1 MNSRQIEGWALRVI
15 DCVKNGQPNEDFLV
29 ELKANWPELQHKA
42 ARRIAGHANAAGGEN
57 ILWLIGVDGKKSGKE
72 CIVEIDSVEPSNWYP
87 QIESCFDE
95 IAPRMI
101 SLNIPVDGKIVVALL
116 FETNRSPFVVKSSDG
131 KGLQREVP
139 FVVENPN
146 KEEPDREVPWRENT
160 ALRTAKRSD
169 LIRLLAP
176 IEKLPEI
183 EIIDLELNACIG
195 GRPNYLGAQLC
206 PDRLYLESNL
216 YIVSKNRERVIIP
229 FHRCKVIFKIG
240 GLPDIESNHIEIC
253 PAGNRDSIWIENN
266 QKSLTV
272 KSTEHEIIIDGAGKV
287 LLKVSAE
294 RPNLQ
299 DSDKKREV
307 KISIYLQSV
316 NTERPVI
323 LSTTLPYPEEKLPS

>member
-1 MNSRQIEGWALRVI
+1 MNSRQIESWALRVI

-29 ELKANWPELQHKA
+29 ELKTEWIDTKKA
-42 ARRIAGHANAAGGEN
+42 ARIIAGHANAARGEN
-57 ILWLIGVDGKKSGKE
+57 ILWLIGVNEKKYGE
-72 CIVEIDSVEPSNWYP
+72 DCIVAVDQTELSNWYSS
-87 QIESCFDE
+87 IEACFDE
-95 IAPRMI
+95 LAPRMI
-101 SLNIPVDGKIVVALL
+101 PLNIPVDGKTVVALL
-116 FETNRSPFVVKSSDG
+116 FETDRAPFVVKNPDG
-131 KGLQREVP
+131 KLP
-139 FVVENPN
+139 H
-146 KEEPDREVPWRENT
+146 REVPWRENISI
-160 ALRTAKRSD
+160 RTAKRSD

-195 GRPNYLGAQLC
+195 GRPNYLGAQSC

-216 YIVSKNRERVIIP
+216 YIVSKNRERIIIP

-299 DSDKKREV
+299 DSDKKCEV

-323 LSTTLPYPEEKLPS
+323 LSTTLLYPEEKLPS